1 MNLGIFLLG
10 TAYVLSQFFRAFL
23 AVLTSVLETDIGA
36 TPDDLAGASG
46 LWFLAFAAMQIP
58 VGWALDTFGP
68 RRTAGWLLLAGGG
81 GGAAVFALATAAWH
95 IDVAMTLIGVGCS
108 PVLMA
113 SFYIFGREYPPA
125 RFAVLA
131 SLMLA
136 IGSSGNLVA
145 AYPMALA
152 AELIGWRAALWVLAG
167 VSALV
172 AFGILSRVRDPDPV
186 EGEESGSLLAL
197 FRVRALWLIYPLIGV
212 SYAISIAVRGLW
224 IGPYLSDT
232 FNATTSQIGTAS
244 LVMGIA
250 MIVGALAYAQAD
262 RLISSRK
269 WMIIGGSV
277 LILIFG
283 GVLITA
289 PENSLLLSAAMMA
302 GTGFFGANYAVLMA
316 HGRSFLPPALIGRG
330 VTMLNLFSIGGV
342 GILQMASGRV
352 YRAALADGAAPTE
365 AYVAV
370 FTLLV
375 ASLAVGL
382 AFYLFSRDSP
392 SG

>member
-1 MNLGIFLLG
+1 MKAGILLLG
-10 TAYVLSQFFRAFL
+10 AAYVLSQFFRAFL
-23 AVLTSVLETDIGA
+23 AVLTPILGEDIGA
-36 TPDDLAGASG
+36 SADDLARASG

-58 VGWALDTFGP
+58 VGWALDTLGP
-68 RRTAGWLLLAGGG
+68 RRTAGWILLGGGG
-81 GGAAVFALATAAWH
+81 GGAAIFALATAPWH
-95 IDVAMTLIGVGCS
+95 IDVAMTLIGIGCS

-113 SFYIFGREYPPA
+113 AFYIFGREYPPA

-152 AELIGWRAALWVLAG
+152 AELIGWRASLWVLACL
-167 VSALV
+167 STLV
-172 AFGILSRVRDPDPV
+172 ALGIFACVHDPAPV

-197 FRVRALWLIYPLIGV
+197 FQVRALWLIYPLIGV

-232 FNATTSQIGTAS
+232 FNATVSQIGTAS
-244 LVMGIA
+244 LVMGIG
-250 MIVGALAYAQAD
+250 MVIGALAYAQAD
-262 RLISSRK
+262 RMFPSRK
-269 WMIIGGSV
+269 WMIVGGSV

-289 PENSLLLSAAMMA
+289 PTSSLMLSATMMA
-302 GTGFFGANYAVLMA
+302 ATGFFGANYAVLMA

-342 GILQMASGRV
+342 GILQVLSGRV

-370 FTLLV
+370 FTLFV
-375 ASLAVGL
+375 ASLALGL

-392 SG
+392 AD

>member
-1 MNLGIFLLG
+1 MKAGILLLG
-10 TAYVLSQFFRAFL
+10 AAYVLSQFFRAFL
-23 AVLTSVLETDIGA
+23 AVLTPVLGQDIGA
-36 TPDDLAGASG
+36 TPDDLARASG

-58 VGWALDTFGP
+58 VGWALDTLGP
-68 RRTAGWLLLAGGG
+68 RRTAGWVLLGGG
-81 GGAAVFALATAAWH
+81 SGGAAIFALATAPWH

-113 SFYIFGREYPPA
+113 AFYIFGREYPPA

-152 AELIGWRAALWVLAG
+152 AELIGWRASLWVLASL
-167 VSALV
+167 SALV
-172 AFGILSRVRDPDPV
+172 ALGIFALVRDPAPV

-224 IGPYLSDT
+224 IGPYLSET
-232 FNATTSQIGTAS
+232 FDATISQIGTAS
-244 LVMGIA
+244 LVMGIG
-250 MIVGALAYAQAD
+250 MIIGALAYAQAD
-262 RLISSRK
+262 RVLPSRK

-277 LILIFG
+277 MIMIFG
-283 GVLITA
+283 AVLIAA
-289 PENSLLLSAAMMA
+289 PESSLLLSATMMA
-302 GTGFFGANYAVLMA
+302 ATGFFGANYAVLMA

-342 GILQMASGRV
+342 GILQVVSGRV

-370 FTLLV
+370 FTLFI
-375 ASLAVGL
+375 ASLAFGL

-392 SG
+392 AD

>member
-1 MNLGIFLLG
+1 MKAGILLLG
-10 TAYVLSQFFRAFL
+10 AAYVLSQFFRAFL
-23 AVLTSVLETDIGA
+23 AVLTPILGADIGA
-36 TPDDLAGASG
+36 SADDLARASG

-58 VGWALDTFGP
+58 VGWALDTLGP
-68 RRTAGWLLLAGGG
+68 RRTAGWILLGGGG
-81 GGAAVFALATAAWH
+81 GGAAVFALATAPWH

-152 AELIGWRAALWVLAG
+152 AELVGWRASLWALASL
-167 VSALV
+167 STLV
-172 AFGILSRVRDPDPV
+172 ALGIFAFVRDPAPV

-232 FNATTSQIGTAS
+232 FDATVSQIGTAS
-244 LVMGIA
+244 LVMGIG
-250 MIVGALAYAQAD
+250 MVVGALAYAQAD
-262 RLISSRK
+262 RMLPSRK
-269 WMIIGGSV
+269 WMIVGGSV

-289 PENSLLLSAAMMA
+289 PTRSLLLSATMMA
-302 GTGFFGANYAVLMA
+302 ATGFFGANYAVLMA

-342 GILQMASGRV
+342 GVLQVLSGRV
-352 YRAALADGAAPTE
+352 YRAALANGAAPTE

-370 FTLLV
+370 FTLFV
-375 ASLAVGL
+375 ASLTLGL

-392 SG
+392 AD

>member
-1 MNLGIFLLG
+1 MKAGILLLG
-10 TAYVLSQFFRAFL
+10 AAYVLSQFFRAFL
-23 AVLTSVLETDIGA
+23 AVLTPILGADIGA
-36 TPDDLAGASG
+36 SADDLARASG

-58 VGWALDTFGP
+58 VGWALDTLGP
-68 RRTAGWLLLAGGG
+68 RRTAGWILLGGGG
-81 GGAAVFALATAAWH
+81 GGAAIFALATAPWH

-152 AELIGWRAALWVLAG
+152 AELIGWRASLWALASL
-167 VSALV
+167 STLV
-172 AFGILSRVRDPDPV
+172 ALGIFAFVRDPAPV

-232 FNATTSQIGTAS
+232 FDATVSQIGTAS
-244 LVMGIA
+244 LVMGIG
-250 MIVGALAYAQAD
+250 MVVGALAYAQAD
-262 RLISSRK
+262 RMLPSRK
-269 WMIIGGSV
+269 WMIVGGSV

-289 PENSLLLSAAMMA
+289 PTRSLLLSATMMA
-302 GTGFFGANYAVLMA
+302 ATGFFGANYAVLMA

-342 GILQMASGRV
+342 GVLQVLSGRV
-352 YRAALADGAAPTE
+352 YRAALANGAAPTE

-370 FTLLV
+370 FTLFV
-375 ASLAVGL
+375 ASLALGL

-392 SG
+392 AD

>member
-1 MNLGIFLLG
+1 MKTGILLLG
-10 TAYVLSQFFRAFL
+10 AAYVLSQFFRAFL
-23 AVLTSVLETDIGA
+23 AVLTPVLGQDIGA
-36 TPDDLAGASG
+36 TPDDLARASG

-58 VGWALDTFGP
+58 VGWALDTLGP
-68 RRTAGWLLLAGGG
+68 RRTAGWVLLGGGG
-81 GGAAVFALATAAWH
+81 GGAAIFALATAPWH
-95 IDVAMTLIGVGCS
+95 IDAAMTLIGVGCS

-113 SFYIFGREYPPA
+113 AFYIFGREYPPA

-152 AELIGWRAALWVLAG
+152 AELIGWRASLWVLAG
-167 VSALV
+167 LSALV
-172 AFGILSRVRDPDPV
+172 ALGIFAFVRDPAPV
-186 EGEESGSLLAL
+186 EDEEGGSLLAL

-224 IGPYLSDT
+224 IGPYLGDT
-232 FNATTSQIGTAS
+232 FNATTSQIGQAS
-244 LVMGIA
+244 LVMGIG
-250 MIVGALAYAQAD
+250 MIIGALAYAQAD
-262 RLISSRK
+262 RILPSRK
-269 WMIIGGSV
+269 WMIIGGSMM
-277 LILIFG
+277 IMIFG
-283 GVLITA
+283 GVIIAA
-289 PENSLLLSAAMMA
+289 PASSFLLSATMMA
-302 GTGFFGANYAVLMA
+302 ATGFFGANYAVLMA

-342 GILQMASGRV
+342 GILQVASGRI

-370 FTLLV
+370 FTLFV
-375 ASLAVGL
+375 ASLALGL

-392 SG
+392 AD

>member
-1 MNLGIFLLG
+1 MKAGILLLG
-10 TAYVLSQFFRAFL
+10 AAYVLSQFFRAFL
-23 AVLTSVLETDIGA
+23 AVLTPILGADIGA
-36 TPDDLAGASG
+36 SADDLARASG

-58 VGWALDTFGP
+58 VGWALDTLGP
-68 RRTAGWLLLAGGG
+68 RRTAGWILLGGGG
-81 GGAAVFALATAAWH
+81 GGAAIFALATAPWH

-152 AELIGWRAALWVLAG
+152 AELVGWRASLWALASL
-167 VSALV
+167 STLV
-172 AFGILSRVRDPDPV
+172 ALGIFAFVRDPAPV

-232 FNATTSQIGTAS
+232 FAATVSQIGTAS
-244 LVMGIA
+244 LVMGIG
-250 MIVGALAYAQAD
+250 MVVGALAYAQAD
-262 RLISSRK
+262 RMLPSRK
-269 WMIIGGSV
+269 WMIVGGSV
-277 LILIFG
+277 LILGFG

-289 PENSLLLSAAMMA
+289 PTRSLLLSATMMA
-302 GTGFFGANYAVLMA
+302 ATGFFGANYAVLMA

-342 GILQMASGRV
+342 GVLQVLSGRV
-352 YRAALADGAAPTE
+352 YRSALANGAAPTE

-370 FTLLV
+370 FTLFV
-375 ASLAVGL
+375 ASLALGL

-392 SG
+392 AD

>member
-1 MNLGIFLLG
+1 MKAGILLLG
-10 TAYVLSQFFRAFL
+10 AAYVLSQFFRAFL
-23 AVLTSVLETDIGA
+23 AVLTPILGADIGA
-36 TPDDLAGASG
+36 SADDLARASG

-58 VGWALDTFGP
+58 VGWALDTLGP
-68 RRTAGWLLLAGGG
+68 RRTAGWILLGGGG
-81 GGAAVFALATAAWH
+81 GGAAIFALATAPWH

-152 AELIGWRAALWVLAG
+152 AELIGWRASLWALASL
-167 VSALV
+167 STLV
-172 AFGILSRVRDPDPV
+172 ALGIFAFVRDPAPV

-232 FNATTSQIGTAS
+232 FAATVSQIGTAS
-244 LVMGIA
+244 LVMGIG
-250 MIVGALAYAQAD
+250 MVVGALAYAQAD
-262 RLISSRK
+262 RMLPSRK
-269 WMIIGGSV
+269 WMIVGGSV

-289 PENSLLLSAAMMA
+289 PTRSLLLSATMMA
-302 GTGFFGANYAVLMA
+302 ATGFFGANYAVLMA

-342 GILQMASGRV
+342 GVLQVLSGRV
-352 YRAALADGAAPTE
+352 YRAALANGAAPTE

-370 FTLLV
+370 FTLFV
-375 ASLAVGL
+375 ASLALGL

-392 SG
+392 AD